1 MVAHHGRQPV
11 IFTET
16 PIAGVYLV
24 ELEPR
29 RDARGFFARAFCA
42 DEFAAHGLE
51 TRWVQAN
58 IGHSARKGTIR
69 GLHYQAP
76 PHAEAKLVRC
86 TAGAV
91 YDVGVDVRESS
102 PTYLEWHGAELSAE
116 NGSMLYLP
124 HGVAHGYQSLADDT
138 ETYYL
143 VSAPYAPSAERGLR
157 WSDPAIGIAWPLP
170 EDPTVSEKDAG
181 WPLVT
186 QPTGSDDGSSR
197 LKSR

>member
-1 MVAHHGRQPV
+1 M

-16 PIAGVYLV
+16 AIAGVFLV

-29 RDARGFFARAFCA
+29 GDDRGFFARAFCA
-42 DEFAAHGLE
+42 EEFAAHGLE

-58 IGHSARKGTIR
+58 VGHSNRAGTIR

-91 YDVGVDVRESS
+91 FDVAVDVREESS
-102 PTYLEWHGAELSAE
+102 TYLQWYGTELSAR

-124 HGVAHGYQSLADDT
+124 EGVAHGYQSLTDDA

-143 VSAPYAPSAERGLR
+143 VSAAYAPAAERGLR
-157 WSDPAIGIAWPLP
+157 WDDPALGIAWPHLDAP
-170 EDPTVSEKDAG
+170 ILSDKDAG
-181 WPLVT
+181 WPLVAST
-186 QPTGSDDGSSR
+186 R
-197 LKSR
+197 

>member
-1 MVAHHGRQPV
+1 M

-16 PIAGVYLV
+16 TIAGVFLV
-24 ELEPR
+24 ELEPH
-29 RDARGFFARAFCA
+29 RDERGFFARAYSA

-51 TRWVQAN
+51 THWVQAN
-58 IGHSARKGTIR
+58 IGHSARRGTIR

-91 YDVGVDVRESS
+91 FDVAVDVREDS
-102 PTYLEWHGAELSAE
+102 PTYLQWYGTELSAR

-124 HGVAHGYQSLADDT
+124 EGIAHGYQALTDEA

-143 VSAPYAPSAERGLR
+143 VSAAYAPAAERGLR
-157 WSDPAIGIAWPLP
+157 WNDPNVGIAWPLP
-170 EDPTVSEKDAG
+170 EAPILSDKDAR
-181 WPLVT
+181 WPLVA
-186 QPTGSDDGSSR
+186 SDR
-197 LKSR
+197 